1 MALIKKIDYKGN
13 EFNDLHK
20 YEIEL
25 EDNGEK
31 VIGNIFKKT
40 DNPYF
45 KEGDEVEY
53 TLNDKGTFKLNKPGQ
68 TPYNKQNTTTK
79 GSYNY
84 KTNEDDEAKRI
95 ARSVALKLAVQYGP
109 SFGVTFM
116 KDIGAIADSFTTYI
130 IEGTLPFPSGSDR
143 KALTP
148 ADVKQG
154 ENDPF

>member
-1 MALIKKIDYKGN
+1 MALIKKIEYKGN

-53 TLNDKGTFKLNKPGQ
+53 TINNKGTLKLNKPGQ
-68 TPYNKQNTTTK
+68 TPYNQNQPK
-79 GSYNY
+79 ISGGGY
-84 KTNEDDEAKRI
+84 KYQTNDQESERI
-95 ARSVALKLAVQYGP
+95 ARSVALKEALLLRQSELKDP
-109 SFGVTFM
+109 KPLTFYL
-116 KDIGAIADSFTTYI
+116 AIATSFSKYILDGTIQEPNFDEALKSQANQNDSV
-130 IEGTLPFPSGSDR
+130 PF
-143 KALTP
+143 
-148 ADVKQG
+148 
-154 ENDPF
+154 

>member
-25 EDNGEK
+25 EDNGER

-53 TLNDKGTFKLNKPGQ
+53 TINDKGTLKLNKPGQ
-68 TPYNKQNTTTK
+68 TPYNQKSTLGYKYQTK
-79 GSYNY
+79 DL
-84 KTNEDDEAKRI
+84 EPERI
-95 ARSVALKLAVQYGP
+95 ARSVSLKVAMEHADRTGKSTKEGLKLAA
-109 SFGVTFM
+109 TFE
-116 KDIGAIADSFTTYI
+116 KFIL
-130 IEGTLPFPSGSDR
+130 EGEIKSLSNESDKVPF
-143 KALTP
+143 
-148 ADVKQG
+148 
-154 ENDPF
+154 

>member
-25 EDNGEK
+25 EDNGER

-53 TLNDKGTFKLNKPGQ
+53 TINENGTLKLNKPGQ
-68 TPYNKQNTTTK
+68 TPYNKKSTPNT
-79 GSYNY
+79 GY
-84 KTNEDDEAKRI
+84 KYQATSTEAERI
-95 ARSVALKLAVQYGP
+95 ARSVALKVAIEHTDRVGKTTDEGLKLAASFEKFILEGVKETP
-109 SFGVTFM
+109 SKESDKV
-116 KDIGAIADSFTTYI
+116 
-130 IEGTLPFPSGSDR
+130 PF
-143 KALTP
+143 
-148 ADVKQG
+148 
-154 ENDPF
+154 